1 MNLPFFRLSPAAE
14 QTPAMALVVT
24 KEMGLTHRDFYRSF
38 VAVAG
43 EAAWQADGDV
53 VTLQDTAGPI
63 HIYLSPERRRT
74 IASVS
79 LPVTTLRFEF
89 LHHEQAEVD
98 AFMQR
103 FDRCF
108 RRGGG

>member
-1 MNLPFFRLSPAAE
+1 
-14 QTPAMALVVT
+14 MAIVVT

-38 VAVAG
+38 AAVAG
-43 EAAWQADGDV
+43 DAAWQADDDV
-53 VTLQDTAGPI
+53 VTLHHAAGLI
-63 HIYLSPERRRT
+63 NIYLSPERRRT
-74 IASVS
+74 IARVS

-89 LHHEQAEVD
+89 LQHDQAEVD
-98 AFMQR
+98 AFMRR

>member
-1 MNLPFFRLSPAAE
+1 
-14 QTPAMALVVT
+14 MAIVIT

-38 VAVAG
+38 AAVAA
-43 EAAWQADGDV
+43 ESEWQVDGCV
-53 VTLQDTAGPI
+53 VTLQHPTGPI
-63 HIYLSPERRRT
+63 KIYLGPERRRQ
-74 IASVS
+74 IARVS

-89 LHHEQAEVD
+89 SHDKQPEVD

-103 FDRCF
+103 FDLCF